1 MRKRIISLVLV
12 CLVLLNLVACG
23 ANTQEQATVANENQ
37 VIDGAGQVLDI
48 PKNREQTTIASVYA
62 VSVPFIEALGLG
74 DRVLAINVKS
84 NFWKDADPA
93 LKEAGSVGRGSV
105 DLEALAT
112 FQPGVLIHRSNDMET
127 VEAVQ
132 KINIPVLCITV
143 EDMDD
148 ITQTLTMMGNY
159 FGKEER
165 AAEVIQWMDTKFA
178 MIDSIVAEIP
188 ADERK
193 TVLVLGGELGRIAA
207 DDMLQ
212 AWMAE
217 KAGGV
222 FVAKDTAENRNWVN
236 VGVEQVFTW
245 NPEFIFATSS
255 TPLDYSIE
263 DMQSDSSW
271 SAVTAV
277 KNSNVYQIPSKLD
290 SWDIPGVSCVIG
302 TMYMLHKMYP
312 EHFSAEQL
320 EQEVAEYY
328 TFMFGETF
336 DAAYLGYDLNS

>member
-1 MRKRIISLVLV
+1 MKKLISLL
-12 CLVLLNLVACG
+12 LVLATVLTLAACG
-23 ANTQEQATVANENQ
+23 STAPAETTLGANQ
-37 VIDGAGQVLDI
+37 VIDGAGRILDI
-48 PKNREQTTIASVYA
+48 PAEPEKATIASVYA

-93 LKEAGSVGRGSV
+93 LGKAGTVGRGAV
-105 DLEALAT
+105 DLEALASFNPT
-112 FQPGVLIHRSNDMET
+112 VLIHRSNDNET

-132 KINIPVLCITV
+132 RINIPVLCITV

-148 ITQTLTMMGNY
+148 ITETLTMMGRY
-159 FGKEER
+159 FGAEER
-165 AAEVIQWMDTKFA
+165 ASEVINWMNNKFR
-178 MIDSIVAEIP
+178 MIDDIVSKIP
-188 ADERK
+188 ETERK
-193 TVLVLGGELGRIAA
+193 TVLVLGGESGRIAA

-217 KAGGV
+217 KAGGKY
-222 FVAKDTAENRNWVN
+222 VAEDTANNRNWVN

-245 NPEFIFATSS
+245 NPQFIFATSS
-255 TPLDYSIE
+255 TPLDYSISELME
-263 DMQSDSSW
+263 DDAW
-271 SAVTAV
+271 SAVQAV
-277 KNSNVYQIPSKLD
+277 KDKHFYQIPAKLD

-312 EHFSAEQL
+312 EHFTADQL

-328 TFMFGETF
+328 TFMFGKTF
-336 DAAYLGYDLNS
+336 DASYLGYDLSK

>member
-1 MRKRIISLVLV
+1 MKKLISLVLALAV
-12 CLVLLNLVACG
+12 CLGLTSCAAAEPTEPTLG
-23 ANTQEQATVANENQ
+23 ENQ
-37 VIDGAGQVLDI
+37 VVDGAGQILEI
-48 PKNREQTTIASVYA
+48 PAEPEKATIASVYA

-84 NFWKDADPA
+84 NFWKEADPA
-93 LKEAGSVGRGSV
+93 LAKAGSVGRGAV

-112 FQPGVLIHRSNDMET
+112 YAPSVLIHRSNDSET

-132 KINIPVLCITV
+132 RINIPVLCITV

-148 ITQTLTMMGNY
+148 ITQTLTMMGRY
-159 FGKEER
+159 FGAEER
-165 AAEVIQWMDTKFA
+165 AAEVISWMDGKFR
-178 MIDSIVAEIP
+178 MIDEIVAQIP
-188 ADERK
+188 EADRK
-193 TVLVLGGELGRIAA
+193 TVLVMGGEAGRIAA

-217 KAGGV
+217 KAGGIYV
-222 FVAKDTAENRNWVN
+222 AENTANERNWVN
-236 VGVEQVFTW
+236 VGVEQVFAW
-245 NPEFIFATSS
+245 DPQFIFATSS

-263 DMQSDSSW
+263 ELMEEDAW
-271 SAVTAV
+271 SAVQAV
-277 KNSNVYQIPSKLD
+277 KDAHFYQIPAKLD

-312 EHFSAEQL
+312 DHFSQEQL

-328 TFMFGETF
+328 EFMFGRTF
-336 DAAYLGYDLNS
+336 DPDYLGYDLSE